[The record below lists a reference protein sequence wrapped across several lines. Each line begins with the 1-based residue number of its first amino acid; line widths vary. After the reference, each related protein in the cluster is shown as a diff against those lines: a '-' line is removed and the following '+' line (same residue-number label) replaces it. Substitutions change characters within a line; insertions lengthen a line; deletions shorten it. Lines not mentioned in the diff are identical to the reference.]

1 MESILTDLRA
11 TAALLDQCK
20 DKAVD
25 LGEESDLT
33 TALTT
38 QLDYAAAAIRL
49 AIGIA
54 HRSQNQRHWAIK

>member
-1 MESILTDLRA
+1 MESLLTDLRA
-11 TAALLDQCK
+11 TAALIDQCK

-25 LGEESDLT
+25 ISDKSDLT
-33 TALTT
+33 TALAG

-54 HRSQNQRHWAIK
+54 HRSENKRHLAIK